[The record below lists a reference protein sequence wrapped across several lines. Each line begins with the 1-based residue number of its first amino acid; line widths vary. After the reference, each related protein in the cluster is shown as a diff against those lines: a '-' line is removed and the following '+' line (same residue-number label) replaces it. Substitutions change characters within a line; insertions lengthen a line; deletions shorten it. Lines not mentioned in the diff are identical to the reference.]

1 MLSDDTTPGTY
12 IDTALPGS
20 ILLSPSDGT
29 VVSYRVAG
37 DQGTNFGIAVVRS
50 AGAAG
55 YSEVAASPL
64 APLALAGTSPS
75 IPVSLPIKAG
85 ESVAMNI
92 GDGLGGPGSG
102 AYRYV
107 TTPGASHTYIIPPL
121 TLGGAPANG
130 GTSPTDY
137 VVYNAVV
144 RYCAVPDLKG
154 KKLGQARSALAAA
167 DCTVGSIRPA
177 KKRKRK
183 HKVVVAQGVAAGAS
197 VSDTAPIDLRLGKS
211 RKK

>member
-1 MLSDDTTPGTY
+1 MLSDNTTPGTY
-12 IDTALPGS
+12 LDTAVPGAT
-20 ILLSPSDGT
+20 LLSPSDGT

-55 YSEVAASPL
+55 YSAVAASPL
-64 APLALAGTSPS
+64 APLAVAGTSPS
-75 IPVSLPIKAG
+75 IPVSLPIKVG

-92 GDGLGGPGSG
+92 GDGLGGPGFG

-107 TTPGASHTYIIPPL
+107 NTPGASHRYIIPPL
-121 TLGGAPANG
+121 TPGGAPANG
-130 GTSPTDY
+130 ATSPDAY
-137 VVYNAVV
+137 VVYNAAV
-144 RYCAVPDLKG
+144 RYCVVPDLKG

-177 KKRKRK
+177 KKKKRK
-183 HKVVVAQGVAAGAS
+183 HKVVVSQGVAAGTS
-197 VSDTAPIDLRLGKS
+197 VSDTAPIDLRLGK
-211 RKK
+211 RKKK